1 MCSFNTISK
10 VSFYN
15 LFTEK
20 DKRLSLDDNGTGKIS
35 QQEKRIKRRRCRN
48 KAELP
53 KVGKTM
59 NFTYPSEVG
68 EEFIIKRER
77 KDFEDTKD
85 EVINYERY
93 ASPGKVEKHL
103 YRFPVEDKRYQKQ
116 NGIEDQMK
124 FETSSQVEWNGSD
137 TKTMALMKAKFLSTR
152 EKNELKRNELDK
164 KSRKKEKLGGV
175 VYRCNQCGKVFK
187 TRYTL
192 SIHLKMPDHTQNR
205 PFVCNICGKGFRLSS
220 TLCRHKI
227 IHTDKKPHK
236 CPSCGKCFNRSS
248 TLKTHM
254 RTHSEEKSFVCDI
267 CGKGFHQK
275 GNLRNHVMIH
285 TGEKP
290 FKCSKCDRAFNKMS
304 NLKFHM
310 HTHSGNFP
318 YQCRKCKK
326 RFTKK
331 ADLKEHSEEYH

>member
-1 MCSFNTISK
+1 MCSFNILSK
-10 VSFYN
+10 VSFYD
-15 LFTEK
+15 LFTEN
-20 DKRLSLDDNGTGKIS
+20 DKSSGLRDNGIGKIS
-35 QQEKRIKRRRCRN
+35 QHEKRIR
-48 KAELP
+48 AEP
-53 KVGKTM
+53 QNRVESSKIGNTF
-59 NFTYPSEVG
+59 NSTYPSEVG
-68 EEFIIKRER
+68 AEIFVKRENEGI
-77 KDFEDTKD
+77 EDAKD
-85 EVINYERY
+85 EVINYEGY
-93 ASPGKVEKHL
+93 VSPGEMGTRP
-103 YRFPVEDKRYQKQ
+103 YSFSMEDGSYKQ
-116 NGIEDQMK
+116 QSGAHDRVS
-124 FETSSQVEWNGSD
+124 FEAASQVEWNAAG
-137 TKTMALMKAKFLSTR
+137 MKHRTGMKGKFLHASG
-152 EKNELKRNELDK
+152 KNESKRNEHEK
-164 KSRKKEKLGGV
+164 RSRKKEKLDGV
-175 VYRCNQCGKVFK
+175 VYRCNQCGKIFK

-236 CPSCGKCFNRSS
+236 CPSCDKSFNRSS

-310 HTHSGNFP
+310 HTHSGNLP
-318 YQCRKCKK
+318 YQCKRCKK

-331 ADLKEHSEEYH
+331 TDLKQHNEEYH